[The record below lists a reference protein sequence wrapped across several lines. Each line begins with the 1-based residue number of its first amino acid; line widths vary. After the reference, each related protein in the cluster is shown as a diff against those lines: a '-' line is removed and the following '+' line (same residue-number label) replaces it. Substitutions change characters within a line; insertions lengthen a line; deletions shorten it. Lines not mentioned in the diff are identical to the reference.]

1 LIFGTKIMKTDGYLE
16 KLYEVSLEIGLSAE
30 PYKCFDL
37 VLEKISSIGLRNGR
51 IKLIGS
57 EHDGV
62 GNDGEARGGRLRNW
76 MIDRVALNG
85 SPLIVA
91 LDEGERPLPGNGAHL
106 ICVPVRCG
114 HDTMAVL
121 AAEHE
126 NPDEDALERDLQLLN
141 VLSSLLV
148 IPVQEIKSGLGSGG
162 HPSSG
167 NGAKKSLT
175 GRVENFERELIIDA
189 LRKTRGNQT
198 KAAALLGVSLRII
211 NYRIGKLNLDYRRFR
226 KVN

>member
-1 LIFGTKIMKTDGYLE
+1 MKASSYLE
-16 KLYEVSLEIGLSAE
+16 KLYEVSLEIGISVD
-30 PYKCFDL
+30 PYQCFDL

-51 IKLIGS
+51 IKLIDS

-62 GNDGEARGGRLRNW
+62 GNDGGARDGRLRNW
-76 MIDRVALNG
+76 MIDRVAING
-85 SPLIVA
+85 SPLIVPLA
-91 LDEGERPLPGNGAHL
+91 EGEGSMSGNIAHL

-126 NPDEDALERDLQLLN
+126 DPDEAALEGDLQFLS

-148 IPVQEIKSGLGSGG
+148 VPIQLIRAGSGSEG
-162 HPSSG
+162 HPSSEYG
-167 NGAKKSLT
+167 TKKSLT
-175 GRVENFERELIIDA
+175 RRVENFERQLIIGA
-189 LRKTRGNQT
+189 LKKTRGNQT

-211 NYRIGKLNLDYRRFR
+211 NYRITKLKLDYRRFR
-226 KVN
+226 KV